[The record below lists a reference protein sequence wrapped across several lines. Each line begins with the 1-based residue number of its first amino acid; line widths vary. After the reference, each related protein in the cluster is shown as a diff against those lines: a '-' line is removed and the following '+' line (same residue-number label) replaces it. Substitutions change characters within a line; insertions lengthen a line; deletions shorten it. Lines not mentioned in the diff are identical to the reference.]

1 MREEKSVGKSHTVR
15 LDEQTEEKLQ
25 NIMKVRGITCST
37 AVRMA
42 INEIQILQVGN
53 CKDLGKE
60 FCRIRNLL
68 ENPEKQME
76 AKKEAEELCQSI
88 RELLHMLQG

>member
-1 MREEKSVGKSHTVR
+1 MKRESKTGKSHTVR

-25 NIMKVRGITCST
+25 NIIKARGIDCST

-42 INEIQILQVGN
+42 INEIPILHVGN
-53 CKDLGKE
+53 CKELGKE
-60 FCRIRNLL
+60 FCHIRNLL
-68 ENPEKQME
+68 EDPEKQID